1 MSMKRLHRDILQIST
16 ATLAIAL
23 ILYGYHMD
31 NPLNDLPRNQDLPL
45 FEPHRKD
52 FPCTAEATKLPPL
65 DAQANAWFLEAR
77 ALEDPGIFYEKRDH
91 KRIAELTR
99 MAAERRH
106 WKAMLNLATYY
117 LEGIDPD
124 RGDDDAVQLVED
136 AMRMGVPAAY
146 DRMGTYFMNG
156 TGVEKDATRAYAF
169 WQKAA
174 EMGNP
179 DALAYLAKRLNVGED
194 RRGYWSNI
202 PVAFKMMECAM
213 GQGNTEV
220 AYSLHYLSAAPM
232 GADGA
237 VIGDRNAETKDR
249 ALRVLH
255 LGVKLGCAD
264 CARDLW
270 IEFGHPR
277 SLSRTIAPHIDEAR
291 AERYEMLGDAL
302 DYNPYR
308 RFPNL
313 DKVLP
318 LPPAILPPW
327 DGTRESLLAAAM
339 GVVTTPP
346 LPSTPVPATA
356 GRYYLDP
363 AYRLRKTGEST
374 TARVVPFAGY
384 WRPAI
389 ESSPEDQARQPALAR
404 PGLYAKGEAF
414 ESINRSK
421 SIGDPV
427 WEYYR
432 TIPAEPEAVAP
443 QAVPVLV
450 RKVAPVTPAV
460 QCKSDQPCNVGG
472 IWQPWV
478 ADSHPLQSIVNQPWR
493 QTWLQAG
500 QPFPQPER
508 DWLLKLPKEDV
519 TWHLMEKAD

>member
-1 MSMKRLHRDILQIST
+1 MKLAKEDILQISS
-16 ATLAIAL
+16 ATLAITL
-23 ILYGYHMD
+23 LLYCYHMD
-31 NPLNDLPRNQDLPL
+31 TPSNDLPRNQDLPL
-45 FEPHRKD
+45 FRPHRSD
-52 FPCTAEATKLPPL
+52 FPCTAEAKSHPPL
-65 DAQANAWFLEAR
+65 DAQAEAWFREAR
-77 ALEDPGIFYEKRDH
+77 ALEDPSIFYEDRDL
-91 KRIAELTR
+91 KKIVELTR
-99 MAAERRH
+99 MAADRRH

-117 LEGIDPD
+117 LEGWDPD
-124 RGDDDAVQLVED
+124 RGTEDALKLVEE
-136 AMRMGVPAAY
+136 AMRMGVPAAF

-156 TGVEKDATRAYAF
+156 TGVDQDITRAYAF

-174 EMGNP
+174 DMGNP
-179 DALAYLAKRLNVGED
+179 DAMSYLAKRLNVGED

-202 PVAFKMMECAM
+202 PVAVQMMECALA
-213 GQGNTEV
+213 QGNAKMAHT
-220 AYSLHYLSAAPM
+220 LHYLYAEPRA
-232 GADGA
+232 ADGTI
-237 VIGDRNAETKDR
+237 IGDRSGETKSR
-249 ALRVLH
+249 ALKVLH

-264 CARDLW
+264 CARALW
-270 IEFGHPR
+270 LEFSDPL
-277 SLSRTIAPHIDEAR
+277 SLIDTIAPYIDKAR

-327 DGTRESLLAAAM
+327 DGKRESLLAAAM

-346 LPSTPVPATA
+346 LPSAPAPANA

-389 ESSPEDQARQPALAR
+389 ESSAKDQARHPALAR
-404 PGLYAKGEAF
+404 PGLYAKGEVF
-414 ESINRSK
+414 ETIQSSK
-421 SIGDPV
+421 PIGDPV

-450 RKVAPVTPAV
+450 RKVAQVTPAV
-460 QCKSDQPCNVGG
+460 QCKSDKPCTVGG

-478 ADSHPLQSIVNQPWR
+478 ADGHPLQSIVNQPWR

-508 DWLLKLPKEDV
+508 DWLLKLPEEDV